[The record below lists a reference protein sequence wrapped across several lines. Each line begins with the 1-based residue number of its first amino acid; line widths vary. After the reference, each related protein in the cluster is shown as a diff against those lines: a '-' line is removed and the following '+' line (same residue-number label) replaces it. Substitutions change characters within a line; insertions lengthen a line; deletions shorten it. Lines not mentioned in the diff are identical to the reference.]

1 MITRVQFISTKTEIA
16 FFKWVVFAAPTSLFR
31 FKVLKKKTLVN
42 SKNFL
47 FFNIIR
53 YAFELVSTGRERKMR
68 SKVIK

>member
-31 FKVLKKKTLVN
+31 FKVLKKKKTLVN

-47 FFNIIR
+47 LFNIIR
-53 YAFELVSTGRERKMR
+53 YAFELVSKGKG
-68 SKVIK
+68 KCDQK